1 MLIDLLFLFPGYR
14 TGLAKFSL
22 LAIMKLHWLC
32 YFVFFAADKVSPA
45 LAFSHMIEE
54 EQG

>member
-1 MLIDLLFLFPGYR
+1 MLIGLLFLFLDYR
-14 TGLAKFSL
+14 TGLVKFSL
-22 LAIMKLHWLC
+22 LANMKLHWLC
-32 YFVFFAADKVSPA
+32 YFVLFAADKVSPA